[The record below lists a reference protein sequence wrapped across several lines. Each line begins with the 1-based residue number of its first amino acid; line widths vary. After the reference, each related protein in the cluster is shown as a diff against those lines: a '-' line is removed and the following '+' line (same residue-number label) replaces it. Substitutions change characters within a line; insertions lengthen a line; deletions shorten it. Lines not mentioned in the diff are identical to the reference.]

1 MGLIW
6 TDELPGAP
14 PPRSIF
20 GGLVGTPSGSSPS
33 PSIVPSIFLSTGRQA
48 ALQGGDDDDDMQP
61 RILGT
66 GQESKLSKAHVFM
79 ERIAPGDD
87 AFMHDRTFK
96 ADLTKLHTDA
106 KALFHNPRA
115 ASDRRLG
122 LIDIHH
128 DHSLGKLAYSGKRLG
143 QIRPPTTAEQLEALI
158 RRIGVFAHL
167 AHVDVELDIKITKM
181 LVI

>member
-14 PPRSIF
+14 PPRSVF
-20 GGLVGTPSGSSPS
+20 GGLVGPPPPPGSSPS
-33 PSIVPSIFLSTGRQA
+33 PSIVPSIFRSTGHQA
-48 ALQGGDDDDDMQP
+48 ALQGGDDDDDDDGMQS

-87 AFMHDRTFK
+87 GFMHDWKFN
-96 ADLTKLHTDA
+96 ADLTKSHTDA

-115 ASDRRLG
+115 APDRRLG
-122 LIDIHH
+122 LIDNHH
-128 DHSLGKLAYSGKRLG
+128 DHTLGKLTYSDKRLG
-143 QIRPPTTAEQLEALI
+143 RIRPPTAAEQLEALI
-158 RRIGVFAHL
+158 RRIGLFAHL
-167 AHVDVELDIKITKM
+167 AHVDG
-181 LVI
+181 